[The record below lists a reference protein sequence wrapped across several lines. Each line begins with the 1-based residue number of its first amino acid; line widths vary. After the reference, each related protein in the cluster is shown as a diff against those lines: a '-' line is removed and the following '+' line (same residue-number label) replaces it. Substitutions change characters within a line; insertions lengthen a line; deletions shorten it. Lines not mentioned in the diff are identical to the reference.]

1 MAASHGAAIAI
12 VTSLLLLA
20 SSQSSLV
27 HARMMPRDHYSYV
40 QQAMEMEN
48 PSSSPSASQD
58 LLPVVLAAPPTPLIL
73 TSKPEIATAERR
85 QTIQVV
91 ADGSAPSPG
100 VGHHH

>member
-1 MAASHGAAIAI
+1 MAASHAAIAI
-12 VTSLLLLA
+12 VTSLLLLVA

-48 PSSSPSASQD
+48 PSSPSASQD

-73 TSKPEIATAERR
+73 TSKPEIATAKRR
-85 QTIQVV
+85 QIIQVV
-91 ADGSAPSPG
+91 EDGSVPSPG
-100 VGHHH
+100 VGHHQ

>member
-1 MAASHGAAIAI
+1 MAASHAAIAI
-12 VTSLLLLA
+12 VTSLLLLVA

-73 TSKPEIATAERR
+73 TSKPEIATAKRR
-85 QTIQVV
+85 QIIQVV
-91 ADGSAPSPG
+91 EDGSVPSPG
-100 VGHHH
+100 VGHHQ

>member
-27 HARMMPRDHYSYV
+27 HARMMPRDDHSHSYV
-40 QQAMEMEN
+40 QHAMEI
-48 PSSSPSASQD
+48 PSSPSVSQD
-58 LLPVVLAAPPTPLIL
+58 LLTAPPTPLVL
-73 TSKPEIATAERR
+73 TGKQPEIATAERR

-100 VGHHH
+100 VGHHQ

>member
-1 MAASHGAAIAI
+1 MAASHAAIAI
-12 VTSLLLLA
+12 VTSLLLLVA

-27 HARMMPRDHYSYV
+27 HARMMPRDDHSHSYV
-40 QQAMEMEN
+40 QHAMEI
-48 PSSSPSASQD
+48 PSSPSVSQD
-58 LLPVVLAAPPTPLIL
+58 LLTAPPTPLVL
-73 TSKPEIATAERR
+73 TGKQPEIATAERR

>member
-27 HARMMPRDHYSYV
+27 HARMMPRDDHSHSYV
-40 QQAMEMEN
+40 QHAIMES
-48 PSSSPSASQD
+48 PSSSPSVSQD
-58 LLPVVLAAPPTPLIL
+58 LLTAPPTLLVLIG
-73 TSKPEIATAERR
+73 KQPEIATAVRR
-85 QTIQVV
+85 QTVQVV
-91 ADGSAPSPG
+91 VDDGSVPSPG